1 MTQSLLHWVS
11 SPVGWLAL
19 LLWVSLAILAFRQCR
34 TWAKRE
40 KVTQQNHSSI
50 PEVNYSASDGNK
62 EPVVFEHSTWQSS
75 MTQATASSSNA
86 WDVS

>member
-19 LLWVSLAILAFRQCR
+19 LLWISLAILAFRQCR

-40 KVTQQNHSSI
+40 KVIQQNHSSI
-50 PEVNYSASDGNK
+50 PEVNYTTSDGNK
-62 EPVVFEHSTWQSS
+62 DPVVVEHSARQSPL
-75 MTQATASSSNA
+75 TQATASSSNV